1 MVYDPEGFTN
11 DSPIYPMTSTPVKK
25 KSARKSL
32 CLFTNILYVKKET
45 ATRRFGVSKSKR
57 KAIKCGTTPWTL
69 KQNQKVNSKINYHI
83 KKSPYN
89 WILRHPQV
97 VK

>member
-11 DSPIYPMTSTPVKK
+11 YSPIYPMTSTPVKK

-45 ATRRFGVSKSKR
+45 DTRQVRPAKSER
-57 KAIKCGTTPWTL
+57 K
-69 KQNQKVNSKINYHI
+69 
-83 KKSPYN
+83 
-89 WILRHPQV
+89 
-97 VK
+97 